1 MKYLRRL
8 LNTGRQRI
16 YPFVYLFVMCSSLS
30 AQHWNQVGGG
40 VKGNIEKLITDSS
53 ANLLY
58 AIGPFSKAGSVSVS
72 GVAQWDGTKWDSLQA
87 FKWPILNAYRYNDAL
102 LIVRGNDVIRILNG
116 NIEP

>member
-1 MKYLRRL
+1 
-8 LNTGRQRI
+8 
-16 YPFVYLFVMCSSLS
+16 
-30 AQHWNQVGGG
+30 
-40 VKGNIEKLITDSS
+40 
-53 ANLLY
+53 
-58 AIGPFSKAGSVSVS
+58 VS